1 MRRKEDGKVN
11 KVRYQ
16 SLRNFI
22 DESEYTHKQVADMI
36 GMNPARFSQKINK
49 NKSNF
54 TIDEASAICTV
65 LKISMDD
72 YFFNQNVSKMK
83 RQKETQT
90 T

>member
-1 MRRKEDGKVN
+1 MN

-16 SLRNFI
+16 NLRNFI

-72 YFFNQNVSKMK
+72 YFLIKTSQKWNV
-83 RQKETQT
+83 
-90 T
+90 

>member
-1 MRRKEDGKVN
+1 MN

-16 SLRNFI
+16 NLRNFI

-72 YFFNQNVSKMK
+72 YF
-83 RQKETQT
+83 
-90 T
+90 